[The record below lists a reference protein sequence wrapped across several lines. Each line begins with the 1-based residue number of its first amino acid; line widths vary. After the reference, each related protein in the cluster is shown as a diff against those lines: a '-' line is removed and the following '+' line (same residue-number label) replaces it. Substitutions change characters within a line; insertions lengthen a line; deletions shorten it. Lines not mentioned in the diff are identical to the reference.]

1 VGKSGPEWERLV
13 IRIEQVVWPTGTRAR
28 RLVLGL
34 IEFSWLL
41 FYTTW
46 MFQLFATVI
55 SADCWK
61 QSQEFLRF
69 YSTGRNYIPLS
80 RSVFLSESIS
90 TQVIV
95 DYSRLAENKRL
106 VTPSSCQR
114 RFTDG
119 KESMEDSTLN
129 LTLVVWV
136 TSSHIF
142 TKVDSS

>member
-1 VGKSGPEWERLV
+1 MGKPGPEWERLAICIV
-13 IRIEQVVWPTGTRAR
+13 QVVWPTGTRAR

-34 IEFSWLL
+34 IEFVPVAVLRDL
-41 FYTTW
+41 DV
-46 MFQLFATVI
+46 QLFATVI
-55 SADCWK
+55 STDRWK

-69 YSTGRNYIPLS
+69 HSSGRNYIPLS
-80 RSVFLSESIS
+80 RSVFLSESFS

-119 KESMEDSTLN
+119 KGSMEDSTLN
-129 LTLVVWV
+129 LTLVVWL